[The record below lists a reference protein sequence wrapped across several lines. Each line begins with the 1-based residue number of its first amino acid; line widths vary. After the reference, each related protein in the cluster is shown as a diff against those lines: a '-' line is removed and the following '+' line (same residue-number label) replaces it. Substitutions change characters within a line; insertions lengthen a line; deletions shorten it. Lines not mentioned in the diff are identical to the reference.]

1 MRMSQPEGALPG
13 LPVPERR
20 IPTPTTVSAEAQA
33 FLSRDFGIMPP
44 EIPHTD
50 KERWRAYVTQ
60 VEAMIEPMSAMRAK
74 PFPAKI
80 SEHRLAH
87 CTLYEI
93 APDSLKQVNEDK
105 AILTIHGGA
114 FIVGGGMSA
123 GYIGQT
129 YASLCGIR
137 GFSVDYR
144 MPPDHPFP
152 AGLDDCVE
160 AYRWLLTR
168 YKPEKIALEG
178 GSAGANLIAATI
190 LKARDEGLPI
200 PGAASL
206 HTAGVDMTHSG
217 DTFETNQT
225 IDVVLRKPGTETML
239 LYAGGH
245 DMAHPYLS
253 PVFGDLTKGFPPT
266 ILVSGTRDML
276 LSPTVMMHRALRRAG
291 VEAELH
297 VFEAMPHGGLGGA
310 SPEDRELQAE
320 IARFLS
326 EKLA

>member
-1 MRMSQPEGALPG
+1 MSEDLAG
-13 LPVPERR
+13 LNVPAHTVPVP
-20 IPTPTTVSAEAQA
+20 TTISPEAQA
-33 FLSRDFGIMPP
+33 FLARDFGIMPP

-50 KERWRAYVTQ
+50 KERWRAYVTA
-60 VEAMIEPMSAMRAK
+60 VEAQIVKVSAMRAK
-74 PFPAKI
+74 AFPAKI
-80 SEHRLAH
+80 SEHRLTN

-93 APDSLKQVNEDK
+93 VPGTLKPENADK

-123 GYIGQT
+123 AYIGQT

-152 AGLDDCVE
+152 AGLEDCVE

-168 YKPEKIALEG
+168 YKPHNIALEG
-178 GSAGANLIAATI
+178 GSAGANLVAATI

-217 DTFETNQT
+217 DSFATNEI
-225 IDVVLRKPGTETML
+225 IDVVLRKAGGETML

-245 DMAHPYLS
+245 DLAHPYLS

-291 VEAELH
+291 VEAQLH
-297 VFEAMPHGGLGGA
+297 VFEAMPHGGLGGQ
-310 SPEDRELQAE
+310 SPEDRELQGE
-320 IARFLS
+320 IARFLA
-326 EKLA
+326 EKLGAA